1 MGLSD
6 GLYGRLHLPV
16 GRWYF
21 YCSIAYKRVIIVT
34 DKTAFSK
41 VQFVTVSDQDDDIR
55 VDRWFKRHVP
65 DLSYIQLEKL
75 LRKGE
80 IRVDKKRVKANT
92 RLVEGQEVKIPPLKL
107 QPSDKSAEPKA
118 KKPAY
123 SDKEMQELRNAVLF
137 MDDHVIALN
146 KPAGL
151 AVQGGSGQKKH
162 LDGMLDGLKFKAAE
176 RPKLVHRLD
185 KDTSGVILLART
197 PKAATA
203 LTKAFKSRDIR
214 KEYWAVTR
222 WVPNPEQGIINARLQ
237 KEGGN
242 GYEKM
247 VAHKYEGQPAQTIYT
262 VLERAQN
269 KLAWVA
275 LWPKTGRTHQLRAH
289 LAFMERPILGD
300 GKYGGQDAYV
310 QNEEVSK
317 KMHLHAHRLQLP
329 HPILKG
335 RRLDVKA
342 PLPKHMEPVWDMFGW
357 DKEIDFDPF
366 EQFED

>member
-1 MGLSD
+1 MTEKMTFSTVQII
-6 GLYGRLHLPV
+6 PV
-16 GRWYF
+16 EE
-21 YCSIAYKRVIIVT
+21 
-34 DKTAFSK
+34 
-41 VQFVTVSDQDDDIR
+41 DDSDIR
-55 VDRWFKRHVP
+55 LDRWFKRYVP
-65 DLSYIQLEKL
+65 DLTYGQLEKL

-92 RLVEGQEVKIPPLKL
+92 RLETGQEIRLPPLKL
-107 QPSDKSAEPKA
+107 TA
-118 KKPAY
+118 KESRPAA
-123 SDKEMQELRNAVLF
+123 SSKGVRPQDEKMLKDAVLY
-137 MDDHVIALN
+137 MDDYVIALN

-151 AVQGGSGQKKH
+151 AVQGGSGQTRH
-162 LDGMLDGLKFKAAE
+162 LDGMLDALKFEAKD

-197 PKAATA
+197 SKAATA

-222 WVPNPEQGIINARLQ
+222 WVPNPERGIITAFLQ
-237 KEGGN
+237 KEGAKGH
-242 GYEKM
+242 EKM
-247 VAHKYEGQPAQTIYT
+247 VAHKYEGQAAKTIYR
-262 VLERAQN
+262 VIERAQN

-289 LAFMERPILGD
+289 MAFMERPIIGD
-300 GKYGGQDAYV
+300 GKYGGQDAFL

-335 RRLDVKA
+335 RKIDVKA
-342 PLPKHMEPVWDMFGW
+342 PLPDHMSPIWDMFGW
-357 DKEIDFDPF
+357 DKQIDFDPF
-366 EQFED
+366 EEIED